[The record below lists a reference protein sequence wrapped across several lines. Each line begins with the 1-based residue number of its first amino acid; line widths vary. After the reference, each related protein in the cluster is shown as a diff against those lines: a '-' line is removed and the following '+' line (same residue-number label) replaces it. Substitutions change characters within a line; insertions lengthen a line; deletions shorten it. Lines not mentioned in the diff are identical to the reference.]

1 MPKTVSIAAAAEHY
15 GVSRQTVRR
24 WIAGGKITA
33 YRVEPRLIRVDL
45 DEIEAKIIHPVPTV
59 KQSVMINEMR

>member
-1 MPKTVSIAAAAEHY
+1 MSKMVSIAAAAEHY

-24 WIAGGKITA
+24 WIARGKITA

-45 DEIEAKIIHPVPTV
+45 DEIEAKIIHTVPTV
-59 KQSVMINEMR
+59 VDPES